1 MLLIDLILA
10 ALVGSLAGAL
20 ANKADKA
27 GWTVTAWLAYAAM
40 AFSGSAAFV
49 FIVSANLGGAK

>member
-10 ALVGSLAGAL
+10 ALVGSLAGAVGTM
-20 ANKADKA
+20 AEKA
-27 GWTVTAWLAYAAM
+27 GCAALAWLAYAAM

-49 FIVSANLGGAK
+49 FIVSAKLGA

>member
-10 ALVGSLAGAL
+10 ALVGSLAGAVGT
-20 ANKADKA
+20 KAEKS
-27 GWTVTAWLAYAAM
+27 GWAAVAWLSYAAM

-49 FIVSANLGGAK
+49 FIVSAKLGA

>member
-10 ALVGSLAGAL
+10 ALVGSLAGAVGT
-20 ANKADKA
+20 KAEKSGCA
-27 GWTVTAWLAYAAM
+27 AVAWLSYAAM

-49 FIVSANLGGAK
+49 FIVSAKLGA